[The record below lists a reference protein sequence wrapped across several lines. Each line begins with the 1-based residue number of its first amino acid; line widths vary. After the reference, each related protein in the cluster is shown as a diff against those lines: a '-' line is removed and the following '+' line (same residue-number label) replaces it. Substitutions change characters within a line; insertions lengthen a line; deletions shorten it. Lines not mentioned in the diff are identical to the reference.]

1 VFGWLLGGCL
11 DVLRVCKVD
20 SAWWLLRCIVMWLLR
35 CAKVFWMAARTL
47 LRCSGWLLVMFNCFG
62 CLLGRY

>member
-1 VFGWLLGGCL
+1 MVA
-11 DVLRVCKVD
+11 R
-20 SAWWLLRCIVMWLLR
+20 WLLRCFACLQGGFCVVVAKVY
-35 CAKVFWMAARTL
+35 CYVVAKVFWMAARTL